1 MKILTDVYHI
11 LRVSRSMSTINTHP
25 MSSMLN
31 RNLRIF
37 ENIKLVLTKDIQKEI
52 SQHDK
57 ASAEHSTPSLFSER
71 DYKMNDV
78 QSRIVVMGIEDPQLH
93 FKTVCNG
100 LEKYGGDVLK
110 KVDLDID
117 EGPSIQPRKNSMISW
132 LNP

>member
-37 ENIKLVLTKDIQKEI
+37 ENIKLILTKDIQKEI

-57 ASAEHSTPSLFSER
+57 AFAEHSTPSLFSER

-93 FKTVCNG
+93 FKTVGNG

>member
-57 ASAEHSTPSLFSER
+57 AFAEHSTPSLFSER

-93 FKTVCNG
+93 FKTVGNG

>member
-1 MKILTDVYHI
+1 
-11 LRVSRSMSTINTHP
+11 MSTINTHP

-57 ASAEHSTPSLFSER
+57 VSADHSTPSLFTER
-71 DYKMNDV
+71 DFKMNDV
-78 QSRIVVMGIEDPQLH
+78 HSRIVVMGIEEPQLH
-93 FKTVCNG
+93 FKTVGNG

-117 EGPSIQPRKNSMISW
+117 EGPSI
-132 LNP
+132 